1 MRLDGQ
7 HTLPASP
14 ERVWELLLDA
24 EALSSCV
31 PGVHELTRVG
41 PDEYE
46 GTMSLGVA
54 LVKGEYSGTIRI
66 TDKVP
71 IKSYGVEVEGSGDMG
86 TISAAGRI
94 ELSATDDKTLV
105 QYGGEYQVAGALA
118 AVPDR
123 FVQPVARMLTNQFFS
138 CVAEKLL

>member
-1 MRLDGQ
+1 MRLEGQ
-7 HTLPASP
+7 HTLPAPP

-31 PGVHELTRVG
+31 PGVHELTRVA
-41 PDEYE
+41 PDVYE

-54 LVKGEYSGTIRI
+54 LVKGEYTGTIRI

-71 IKSYGVEVEGSGDMG
+71 VKSYGVEVEGSGAMG

-94 ELSATDDKTLV
+94 ELSPTGDKTLV

-138 CVAEKLL
+138 CVEEKLL